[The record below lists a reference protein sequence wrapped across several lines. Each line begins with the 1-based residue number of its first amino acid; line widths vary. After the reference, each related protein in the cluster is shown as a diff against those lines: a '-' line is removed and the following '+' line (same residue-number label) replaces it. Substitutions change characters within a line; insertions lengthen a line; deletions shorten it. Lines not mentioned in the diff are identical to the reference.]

1 MPINIRRIIKEE
13 LVKALREED
22 MQQEPSSEESG
33 DGSLSIPKKGK
44 SLDAAKALAD
54 WLKSKGFKAKAY
66 ARPARRNYTL
76 NKPPLSGGSI
86 EPSTVIEFFPK
97 SSGDREEQIADAK
110 QQRREAWDLIK
121 SEIGSSKKY
130 KQSDNQT
137 IEYIPFGDFIFTLDY
152 TGLPKLYRIGV
163 LTKKIT
169 GLKNKVE
176 DDL

>member
-1 MPINIRRIIKEE
+1 MPIDIRRIIKEE
-13 LVKALREED
+13 LAKALREEE

-97 SSGDREEQIADAK
+97 SSEDPIADAK

-130 KQSDNQT
+130 KQSDDQT

>member
-1 MPINIRRIIKEE
+1 MPIDIRRIIKEE
-13 LVKALREED
+13 LAKALREEE
-22 MQQEPSSEESG
+22 MQQEPSPEESG
-33 DGSLSIPKKGK
+33 DGSLLIPKKGK

-76 NKPPLSGGSI
+76 NKPPLRGGSI
-86 EPSTVIEFFPK
+86 EPSTVIEFYSK
-97 SSGDREEQIADAK
+97 SSEDSIADAK
-110 QQRREAWDLIK
+110 QQRQEAWDLIK

-130 KQSDNQT
+130 KQSDNQI
-137 IEYIPFGDFIFTLDY
+137 IEYIPFGKFIFTLDY
-152 TGLPKLYRIGV
+152 TGLPRLYRIGV